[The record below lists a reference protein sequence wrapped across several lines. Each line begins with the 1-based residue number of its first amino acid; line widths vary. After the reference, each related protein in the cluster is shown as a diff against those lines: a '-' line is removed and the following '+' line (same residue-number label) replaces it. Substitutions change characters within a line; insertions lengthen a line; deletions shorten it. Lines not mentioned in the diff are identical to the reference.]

1 MYLNFQKSWNFFIF
15 CMKFLKFIKI
25 ELETSVM
32 HENWAKFMQNLTSW
46 WQNMI
51 FYQKKLIL
59 KGGSNLTPPRYTSIK
74 IDVGIRRVK
83 NCLGHHHQSNSY
95 NLCKFQFCHI
105 LTNFSIFLRTVWAI
119 TIIIK
124 VIPWTARA
132 MLAVKNT
139 TPRARIYFEALVVYK
154 FLNYLCCIQ

>member
-15 CMKFLKFIKI
+15 YMKFLKFIKI

-32 HENWAKFMQNLTSW
+32 HQNWAKFMQNLTSW

-83 NCLGHHHQSNSY
+83 GTWIFRFGPLFFSLNCRIFKNVTNSTK
-95 NLCKFQFCHI
+95 NNHFVVVFRSLFKFG
-105 LTNFSIFLRTVWAI
+105 W
-119 TIIIK
+119 K
-124 VIPWTARA
+124 TAA
-132 MLAVKNT
+132 QT
-139 TPRARIYFEALVVYK
+139 
-154 FLNYLCCIQ
+154 